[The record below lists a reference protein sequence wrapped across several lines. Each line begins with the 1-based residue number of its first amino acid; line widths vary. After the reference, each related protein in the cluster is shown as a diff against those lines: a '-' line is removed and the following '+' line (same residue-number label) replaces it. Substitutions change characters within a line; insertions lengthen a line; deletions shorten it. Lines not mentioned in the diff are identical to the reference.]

1 MSVDL
6 RLMRYVVTVA
16 EEGSFERAAHR
27 LHMAQPPLS
36 RQIRDLERQLGV
48 PLFTRRPTRLTEAGT
63 AFVASARKVLSD
75 ADAMVQATRA
85 AGRGHAGTVRIGTV
99 VSAAHEVVP
108 QLLDALR
115 AAHPDITVRTG
126 EAWPTELEAG
136 LRAGRFD
143 LVLSRG
149 ASAQSDLAR
158 QTVRR
163 EPLVAVVGPRHPFA
177 GRPTAALNDLRIGP
191 INLPPEHL
199 TPGYRAAIFAACAR
213 AGVPLDARDCQQLGW
228 RRVGIAE
235 DIGFSLVPRS
245 LAALP
250 TVDGVV
256 LTLTDDL
263 PASDLELMW
272 RGDALPPAAA
282 VVVDVAAQLTRQRGW
297 AG

>member
-6 RLMRYVVTVA
+6 RLMRYVVVVA
-16 EEGSFERAAHR
+16 EEGSFERAAQR

-75 ADAMVQATRA
+75 ADAMVRATRA
-85 AGRGHAGTVRIGTV
+85 AGQGRAGTVHIGTV
-99 VSAAHEVVP
+99 ASAAHEVVP

-115 AAHPDITVRTG
+115 AMHPDLTVRTG

-149 ASAQSDLAR
+149 ATAQSDLAR

-163 EPLVAVVGPRHPFA
+163 EPLVAVVGPRHPLA
-177 GRPTAALNDLRIGP
+177 GRPTATLGDLRIGP
-191 INLPPEHL
+191 LNLPPEHL
-199 TPGYRAAIFAACAR
+199 TPGYRAAVFTACAR
-213 AGVPLDARDCQQLGW
+213 ADVQFAARDCQQLGW

-235 DIGFSLVPRS
+235 DTGFSLVPRS

-263 PASDLELMW
+263 PAPDLELVW
-272 RGDALPPAAA
+272 RRDALSPAAA
-282 VVVDVAAQLTRQRGW
+282 VVVDVAAHLARQRGW